1 MKKNSKSEIEKTL
14 APNCEFHA
22 SKTLKEKIL
31 QAAEQEN
38 VSEKTVKLWS
48 WKTVL
53 TTCAATAAIIAIV
66 MVIKP
71 GLTPLYAE
79 EGIFARA
86 AKFFNNVSGYTVT
99 FDARTL
105 PNDNFSYIN
114 ASKPFVEHKMM
125 VCSDGRWQLDKGERV
140 AEFDGENVYV
150 WLPEEEWG
158 WKMDASDGPGTL
170 EQYELLRHIGD
181 MMQWLEDYAQNH
193 HDFTCRKSET
203 DSEIRLTIKAPAQG
217 DFKNDYAKNSSI
229 METDTRQTYTFS
241 KADGRLLSFNIDA
254 LILGIPRTILK
265 MKEINYNATFSEAD
279 FILPSEIEW
288 IDETD
293 AYIAEMAN
301 TLPVGQF
308 VGITPE
314 KAAEKM
320 FEALKN
326 WDESSLKVVMR
337 GYPLSKMA
345 AKYKGCTLIEHGE
358 AFKSGLYDGV
368 FVPCTVKLANGS
380 TQKMKI
386 AFRIDKEFGA
396 WCADGGI

>member
-158 WKMDASDGPGTL
+158 WKMDASDGHGTL

-217 DFKNDYAKNSSI
+217 DFQNDYAKNSSI

-241 KADGRLLSFNIDA
+241 KADGRLLSFKIDA
-254 LILGIPRTILK
+254 LFLGIPRTILK
-265 MKEINYNATFSEAD
+265 MKEINYNATISEAD
-279 FILPSEIEW
+279 FILPSGIEW
-288 IDETD
+288 IDETG

-301 TLPVGQF
+301 TLPVDQF

>member
-1 MKKNSKSEIEKTL
+1 
-14 APNCEFHA
+14 
-22 SKTLKEKIL
+22 
-31 QAAEQEN
+31 
-38 VSEKTVKLWS
+38 
-48 WKTVL
+48 
-53 TTCAATAAIIAIV
+53 
-66 MVIKP
+66 
-71 GLTPLYAE
+71 
-79 EGIFARA
+79 
-86 AKFFNNVSGYTVT
+86 
-99 FDARTL
+99 
-105 PNDNFSYIN
+105 
-114 ASKPFVEHKMM
+114 M
-125 VCSDGRWQLDKGERV
+125 VCLDGRWQLDKGERV

-217 DFKNDYAKNSSI
+217 DFQNDYAKNSSI

-279 FILPSEIEW
+279 FIAPSGIEW

>member
-158 WKMDASDGPGTL
+158 WKMDASDGHGTL

-229 METDTRQTYTFS
+229 MESDTRQTYTFS

-301 TLPVGQF
+301 TLPVDQF

>member
-158 WKMDASDGPGTL
+158 WKMDASDGSGVL

-181 MMQWLEDYAQNH
+181 MMQWLENYAQNH

-217 DFKNDYAKNSSI
+217 DFQNDYAKNSSI

-279 FILPSEIEW
+279 FILPSGIEW